1 MQILH
6 LVVNQK
12 CARKPNFYLCQ
23 NVYNCVFDPMISL
36 LRLFKK
42 FICNSKSKKKTN
54 IFAAFKMSFFQ
65 EIGRKLI
72 GNNFIKIFK
81 LFCSRYG
88 IIMPHDSKRENL
100 EACMNVK
107 YVK

>member
-1 MQILH
+1 
-6 LVVNQK
+6 
-12 CARKPNFYLCQ
+12 
-23 NVYNCVFDPMISL
+23 
-36 LRLFKK
+36 
-42 FICNSKSKKKTN
+42 
-54 IFAAFKMSFFQ
+54 MSFFQ

>member
-1 MQILH
+1 
-6 LVVNQK
+6 
-12 CARKPNFYLCQ
+12 
-23 NVYNCVFDPMISL
+23 MISL
-36 LRLFKK
+36 LRLYKK

-65 EIGRKLI
+65 EVGLKLI

-88 IIMPHDSKRENL
+88 IFMPYDSKRENL
-100 EACMNVK
+100 
-107 YVK
+107 